1 MEISCSQIE
10 LSNSAVKCLKIGL
23 KPRHLEVDGSKSQ
36 DFTIKKRDF
45 GSHFSV
51 LPPRAPLIRPV
62 PKAGIFQVC
71 LARVE
76 PKLPYVARAT
86 GYRRKEKSLSF

>member
-1 MEISCSQIE
+1 MEIGCSQIE
-10 LSNSAVKCLKIGL
+10 LSNSAVKFLKIGL

-45 GSHFSV
+45 ASHFSM
-51 LPPRAPLIRPV
+51 LPPCAPLMRLV
-62 PKAGIFQVC
+62 PKAGIFYVC
-71 LARVE
+71 LVGVE

-86 GYRRKEKSLSF
+86 GYRRKEKFLSF

>member
-1 MEISCSQIE
+1 MEIGCSQIE

-45 GSHFSV
+45 ASNFSM
-51 LPPRAPLIRPV
+51 LPP
-62 PKAGIFQVC
+62 
-71 LARVE
+71 
-76 PKLPYVARAT
+76 
-86 GYRRKEKSLSF
+86 